1 VSELSHIPDLIKNWL
16 ENFIERP
23 HPALGDWP
31 PCPYARQARINECIA
46 FVGVAVQQLESAVAQ
61 YAGLL
66 ETHDVVVMYFDHY
79 EITPGLLQQQVQDL
93 NHKIMGDDLVILE
106 DHPGSPE
113 LINGVSMNFGACGL
127 AILQKLSD
135 LNQASDQLRN
145 KGYYNVW
152 SSDNLAA
159 VVNWRYRSDFHTD
172 ENQ

>member
-1 VSELSHIPDLIKNWL
+1 MSELSHIPDLIKNWL

-31 PCPYARQARINECIA
+31 PCPYARQARINERIA
-46 FVGVAVQQLESAVAQ
+46 FVDIDAYHLTSAVSRH
-61 YAGLL
+61 AGLL
-66 ETHDVVVMYFDHY
+66 KTHDVVVMYFDHNQ
-79 EITPGLLQQQVQDL
+79 ITPELLQQQVQDL
-93 NHKIMGDDLVILE
+93 NHKIMTDDLVILE
-106 DHPGSPE
+106 DHPGAPE
-113 LINGVSMNFGACGL
+113 LINGVNMNFGACGL

-145 KGYYNVW
+145 KGYYDGW

-159 VVNWRYRSDFHTD
+159 VVNWRYRSDLRTD

>member
-16 ENFIERP
+16 ENFIESP
-23 HPALGDWP
+23 HPALSNWP
-31 PCPYARQARINECIA
+31 PCPYARQARINERIA
-46 FVGVAVQQLESAVAQ
+46 FVGIDAYHLTSAVSQ
-61 YAGLL
+61 HAGLL
-66 ETHDVVVMYFDHY
+66 KTHDVVVMYFDY
-79 EITPGLLQQQVQDL
+79 NQITPELLQQQVQDL
-93 NHKIMGDDLVILE
+93 NHKIMTDDLVILE
-106 DHPGSPE
+106 DHPGAPE
-113 LINGVSMNFGACGL
+113 SINGVNMNFGDCGL